1 MIKIEVTGNSIPEVA
16 DKLLAI
22 GHSLYSKT
30 VVPIANGGTGAQT
43 LEELTGAK
51 TLEELFTGVAEV
63 ASVDP
68 TPAPKSAPVV
78 EATESQPTTAEP
90 SSTPV
95 PVALA
100 SEELEVVD
108 LPIATINFET
118 DIRPLALKVVEQRSK
133 PVLELILTRFGV
145 PRASLVPADRMS
157 ELHAALQEALA
168 K

>member
-22 GHSLYSKT
+22 GASLRASAAIETPRGSTKAEAEGNAPQKT
-30 VVPIANGGTGAQT
+30 
-43 LEELTGAK
+43 K
-51 TLEELFTGVAEV
+51 
-63 ASVDP
+63 
-68 TPAPKSAPVV
+68 APKSVPVA
-78 EATESQPTTAEP
+78 EAIDSPPTTAEP

>member
-22 GHSLYSKT
+22 GASLRASAAVETPRGATKEEAEGNAPQKT
-30 VVPIANGGTGAQT
+30 
-43 LEELTGAK
+43 K
-51 TLEELFTGVAEV
+51 T
-63 ASVDP
+63 
-68 TPAPKSAPVV
+68 PKSASAAK
-78 EATESQPTTAEP
+78 ATESQPTTAEP
-90 SSTPV
+90 SSTRAPV
-95 PVALA
+95 DLV
-100 SEELEVVD
+100 SEEPIEVVD
-108 LPIATINFET
+108 LPIATIDFET

>member
-22 GHSLYSKT
+22 GASLRAS
-30 VVPIANGGTGAQT
+30 GT
-43 LEELTGAK
+43 L
-51 TLEELFTGVAEV
+51 VEV
-63 ASVDP
+63 AKEAPVDP
-68 TPAPKSAPVV
+68 TLNQPTSDASVTSPDTSSDTPRSMARKSAPVV
-78 EATESQPTTAEP
+78 EATDSQPTTEEP

-157 ELHAALQEALA
+157 ELHAALQEALS